1 MRNMLR
7 FLKGYEKES
16 ILAPLFKML
25 EACFELLVPLVV
37 ANIIDVGIK
46 NGDLAYIG
54 KQCGLMVLLAVVG
67 MASSLTA
74 QYFAAKAALGYGTA
88 LRGALFGT
96 MVAAFFVG
104 YIGCMDLVSMVPL
117 TAPMLFILIPL
128 LIVSIVFMVQTNHFM
143 EHFAERHTRRLLQS
157 RFFQNHRRKRRKA
170 THKDRHAARRT
181 RRRTEQPSRV
191 RDGKR
196 A

>member
-128 LIVSIVFMVQTNHFM
+128 LIVSIVFTVQTNHFM
-143 EHFAERHTRRLLQS
+143 EHFAEHHTRRLLQS
-157 RFFQNHRRKRRKA
+157 RFFQNHRRKRREA
-170 THKDRHAARRT
+170 AHKDRHAARRM

-191 RDGKR
+191 RDSKR

>member
-54 KQCGLMVLLAVVG
+54 KQCGLMVLLAVFHLWKISG
-67 MASSLTA
+67 ISSVCLW
-74 QYFAAKAALGYGTA
+74 
-88 LRGALFGT
+88 RWH
-96 MVAAFFVG
+96 
-104 YIGCMDLVSMVPL
+104 C
-117 TAPMLFILIPL
+117 
-128 LIVSIVFMVQTNHFM
+128 
-143 EHFAERHTRRLLQS
+143 R
-157 RFFQNHRRKRRKA
+157 
-170 THKDRHAARRT
+170 
-181 RRRTEQPSRV
+181 
-191 RDGKR
+191 
-196 A
+196 

>member
-88 LRGALFGT
+88 LRGALFRHIGT
-96 MVAAFFVG
+96 LSYTELDG
-104 YIGCMDLVSMVPL
+104 IGTPTLVTRITSDVNQR
-117 TAPMLFILIPL
+117 
-128 LIVSIVFMVQTNHFM
+128 SE
-143 EHFAERHTRRLLQS
+143 EHTSELQS
-157 RFFQNHRRKRRKA
+157 R
-170 THKDRHAARRT
+170 
-181 RRRTEQPSRV
+181 
-191 RDGKR
+191 
-196 A
+196 

>member
-88 LRGALFGT
+88 LRGALFRHIDTVYCHWRADSG
-96 MVAAFFVG
+96 VCHQPHHGVLVRAGHAGHLAGGLADHAGDGAPVPRRPEYAG
-104 YIGCMDLVSMVPL
+104 QSDPADPRKLCGCPRGARLC
-117 TAPMLFILIPL
+117 TA
-128 LIVSIVFMVQTNHFM
+128 
-143 EHFAERHTRRLLQS
+143 
-157 RFFQNHRRKRRKA
+157 
-170 THKDRHAARRT
+170 
-181 RRRTEQPSRV
+181 
-191 RDGKR
+191 G
-196 A
+196 

>member
-74 QYFAAKAALGYGTA
+74 QYFAAKAATGFA
-88 LRGALFGT
+88 RNLRHDMYYRA
-96 MVAAFFVG
+96 
-104 YIGCMDLVSMVPL
+104 
-117 TAPMLFILIPL
+117 
-128 LIVSIVFMVQTNHFM
+128 
-143 EHFAERHTRRLLQS
+143 
-157 RFFQNHRRKRRKA
+157 RKR
-170 THKDRHAARRT
+170 
-181 RRRTEQPSRV
+181 
-191 RDGKR
+191 
-196 A
+196 